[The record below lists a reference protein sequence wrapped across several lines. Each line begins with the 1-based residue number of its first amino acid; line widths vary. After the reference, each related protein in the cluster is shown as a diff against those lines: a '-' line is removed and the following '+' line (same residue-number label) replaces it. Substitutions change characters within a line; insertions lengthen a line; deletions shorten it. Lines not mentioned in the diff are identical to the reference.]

1 VSGGAMIKIFVVV
14 VDKGTKQE
22 VDSVHRFRSNANNRK
37 FELLNDEGVLNV
49 SIVEKE
55 LE

>member
-1 VSGGAMIKIFVVV
+1 MIKVYIVVK
-14 VDKGTKQE
+14 DKGMRQE

-37 FELLNDEGVLNV
+37 FELLNEQGVLNV
-49 SIVEKE
+49 NIVEKE

>member
-1 VSGGAMIKIFVVV
+1 MIKVFVVV
-14 VDKGTKQE
+14 VDKGTRQE

-37 FELLNDEGVLNV
+37 FEVLNENNV
-49 SIVEKE
+49 LGVNIVIKE

>member
-1 VSGGAMIKIFVVV
+1 MIKVFVVV
-14 VDKGTKQE
+14 VDKGTRQS

-49 SIVEKE
+49 NIVEKE